1 MKMADIKEFLTTA
14 TGTEGSLL
22 IEKKIYDILVEAVEK
37 KRIGREL
44 AAIYI
49 GPAGIP
55 GSSVDID
62 LVTADSMAVATIA
75 EGAAVPIETVNYTS
89 TNLKPVKY
97 GVRPLITKE
106 MQEDG
111 KWDLMEHNIKIAG
124 TEMGENEDGL
134 IVTALASA
142 ANTITGAEAIT
153 LSNIS
158 RAMQYLEDSDYTA
171 TDIICGPEVAN
182 DFRNIDIFQKPSETP
197 EMMRTGF
204 IGTIF
209 GCAVHVVSA
218 NILTSTYCYML
229 DRNHAF
235 AIAEKRPVSV
245 ERYDDVTHD
254 LSGAVVT
261 QRITVKIIR
270 TSAVCLI
277 TTT

>member
-1 MKMADIKEFLTTA
+1 MAEIKEFLTTSA
-14 TGTEGSLL
+14 ATEGQLL
-22 IEKKIYDILVEAVEK
+22 IERKIYDTLVEAATK
-37 KRIGREL
+37 KRVGREL

-49 GPAGIP
+49 GPGGIP

-62 LVTADSMAVATIA
+62 LVTADSMAVLTIA

-89 TNLKPVKY
+89 TNLKPLKY

-111 KWDLMEHNIKIAG
+111 KWDLMEHNIKVAG
-124 TEMGENEDGL
+124 TEMGENEDKL
-134 IVTALASA
+134 IITALDSA

-153 LSNIS
+153 LANIS
-158 RAMQYLEDSDYTA
+158 RAMQYLEDSDYAA
-171 TDIICGPEVAN
+171 TDIVCGPEVAN
-182 DFRNIDIFQKPSETP
+182 DFRMIDIFQRPSETP
-197 EMMRTGF
+197 EMMKTGF
-204 IGTIF
+204 IGTIY
-209 GCAVHVVSA
+209 GCAVHVVSGA
-218 NILTSTYCYML
+218 IITGTYCYVL
-229 DRNHAF
+229 DKNHAF
-235 AIAEKRPVSV
+235 VIAEKRPISV

-261 QRITVKIIR
+261 QRITVKILR

>member
-14 TGTEGSLL
+14 SGTEGSLL
-22 IEKKIYDILVEAVEK
+22 IESKIYDTLIEAADK
-37 KRIGREL
+37 KRIGRGL
-44 AAIYI
+44 AAVYC
-49 GPAGIP
+49 GPNDIS
-55 GSSVDID
+55 GSSIDLD
-62 LVTADSMAVATIA
+62 LVTADSMAVIQIA

-89 TNLKPVKY
+89 TNLKPDKY

-111 KWDLMEHNIKIAG
+111 KWNLIEHNIKIAG
-124 TEMGENEDGL
+124 IEMGENEDAL
-134 IVTALASA
+134 IVTALSSA
-142 ANTITGAEAIT
+142 ANTITGAAAIT
-153 LSNIS
+153 LANVS

-171 TDIICGPEVAN
+171 TDMIVGPEVAN
-182 DFRNIDIFQKPSETP
+182 DFRNMEVFQKPSETP

-204 IGTIF
+204 VGTIF
-209 GCAVHVVSA
+209 GINVHVVSGS
-218 NILTSTYCYML
+218 ILTSTYCYVF

-235 AIAEKRPVSV
+235 AIAEKRPITV
-245 ERYDDVTHD
+245 ERYDDATHD

-261 QRITVKIIR
+261 QRITAKILR